1 MDLRRISSLRCRDER
16 PIPALSIT
24 PEPVR
29 GGAVLVHDFG
39 TCKER
44 MLRMAFSLGEMGVA
58 CLAFD
63 LAGHGENRSAMGP
76 RIRQELEAALGYMR
90 RRTPFVGC
98 AGIGFGGRLALMSSA
113 DFVVGIV
120 PLLGVRMFGEE
131 QWVRKEVERA
141 GTLMESDEG
150 ELLAELGPLQ
160 PKSKPCLLLYPEDE
174 DAAVLE
180 SAFAFRAEHPASEI
194 RKLAVSRKP
203 RGNVA
208 GPETSPFKARQI
220 RRDLPFNRDA
230 AEITA
235 RWLAQLP
242 AFLHPT
248 GAIDE

>member
-1 MDLRRISSLRCRDER
+1 MELRRVSSLRCRDER
-16 PIPALSIT
+16 AIPALSIT

-39 TCKER
+39 ACKER
-44 MLRMAFSLGEMGVA
+44 MLRMAFALGEMGVA

-63 LAGHGENRSAMGP
+63 LAAHGENRSALGP
-76 RIRQELEAALGYMR
+76 RIRHELEAALQYMR
-90 RRTPFVGC
+90 ARTPLVGC
-98 AGIGFGGRLALMSSA
+98 AGVGLGARLALMSSA
-113 DFVVGIV
+113 DYAVGIV

-131 QWVRKEVERA
+131 QWVRQEVERA
-141 GTLMESDEG
+141 GTEMESVEG

-160 PKSKPCLLLYPEDE
+160 PTLKPCLLLYPEDE

-180 SAFAFRAEHPASEI
+180 NAFGFQTAHPATEI
-194 RKLAVSRKP
+194 RKLGASRK
-203 RGNVA
+203 RDRDVA
-208 GPETSPFKARQI
+208 ASDPASFKARQI
-220 RRDLPFNRDA
+220 RRDLPFDRDA

-248 GAIDE
+248 GAIDV